1 VTWIHAAHRR
11 RIGIGMLVALSI
23 LGLPMPGST
32 TATAM
37 PSARA
42 ESGAR
47 TVQRGQDNHPLHIE
61 AGAAASAALPA
72 GYRVFSSRVL
82 PYTIGY
88 APGWKAEG
96 SVWGSMKRPKGEY
109 FDGDIFGRTPIGTIS
124 VYAEHLPQGSLLT
137 SQAYT
142 EVALLDLQRARES
155 GGNVFSVRRLGAI
168 AIDGTTAYLL
178 DLTQGTGSDALES
191 TRALWVAHGRGWWA
205 SLTTVQIGAGHYV
218 YVPVLETMLRT
229 FRER

>member
-1 VTWIHAAHRR
+1 MLGIFAAHRT
-11 RIGIGMLVALSI
+11 RIGIAMLVALSI
-23 LGLPMPGST
+23 LGLPMPGSMESSG
-32 TATAM
+32 A

-42 ESGAR
+42 ANSVW
-47 TVQRGQDNHPLHIE
+47 TVQRGHAMSPLRTE
-61 AGAAASAALPA
+61 AGPAASIALPA
-72 GYRVFSSRVL
+72 GYHAYSSRVL

-109 FDGDIFGRTPIGTIS
+109 FDGDIFGRSPIGTIS
-124 VYAEHLPQGSLLT
+124 VYAEQLPQGSLLT
-137 SQAYT
+137 SQAYA

-155 GGNVFSVRRLGAI
+155 GGDVFSVRRLGTI

-178 DLTQGTGSDALES
+178 DITQGTGSDALES

-205 SLTTVQIGAGHYV
+205 SLTTVQVGAGHFV